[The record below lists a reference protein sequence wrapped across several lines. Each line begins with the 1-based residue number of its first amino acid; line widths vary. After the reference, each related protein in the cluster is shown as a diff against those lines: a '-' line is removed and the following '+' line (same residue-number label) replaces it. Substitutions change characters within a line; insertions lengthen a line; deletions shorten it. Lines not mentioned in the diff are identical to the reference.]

1 MVDESEARSGGGL
14 TEKIDEEVPFGS
26 ETRSLGSLLT
36 GRVGAVFMCVCV
48 SRQLVILNAHNPAD
62 YFNQRILSNRKTG
75 HFRIPSTCIPRLVVD
90 KRHGLFTA

>member
-1 MVDESEARSGGGL
+1 
-14 TEKIDEEVPFGS
+14 
-26 ETRSLGSLLT
+26 
-36 GRVGAVFMCVCV
+36 MCVCV